1 MENPAA
7 EIARRLAGNAEAV
20 CRRYLS
26 QGRREGRY
34 WLVGDVRNTPGR
46 SLYVRLVAS
55 PDGRG
60 AAGKWTDCA
69 TGEHGDLLDIIAKA
83 GSHVRLRDALD
94 EARLFLSLP
103 PSVMADGGDR
113 PRREAPAPRGTPEAA
128 RRLFAA
134 SRAMAHSIADAH
146 LRRRGIADLWGC
158 HALRFHPRCYYRPNE
173 DDLPDTRTAWP
184 AMIAA
189 VSDLSG
195 VVTGVH
201 RTWLDP
207 STWDK
212 APVASPRRAMGHLLG
227 NAVRFGEAQDI
238 MAAGEGI
245 ETTLSLRQILP
256 DMSMLAGLS
265 SAHLAAIQFPPIL
278 RRLYVA
284 RDLDP
289 AGDAAMA
296 TLVERAAAAN
306 IEIVPLS
313 PTLDDFNDDF
323 RLLGA
328 ARLIGKVGPQLRYE
342 DRIKLRTPG
351 G

>member
-69 TGEHGDLLDIIAKA
+69 TGEHGDLLDIIARA
-83 GSHVRLRDALD
+83 GSHVRLRDTLE

-103 PSVMADGGDR
+103 PPVMVDVGDR
-113 PRREAPAPRGTPEAA
+113 PRREAPAPRGKPEAA

-134 SRAMAHSIADAH
+134 SRAMARSIAETH
-146 LRRRGIADLWGC
+146 LRRRGIADLRGC
-158 HALRFHPRCYYRPNE
+158 DALRFHPRCYYRPNE

-207 STWDK
+207 STWNK

-227 NAVRFGEAQDI
+227 NAVRFGEAQEI

-256 DMSMLAGLS
+256 DMPMLAGLS

-289 AGDAAMA
+289 AGDAAMV
-296 TLVERAAAAN
+296 TLVERATSAN
-306 IEIVPLS
+306 IELVPLS
-313 PTLDDFNDDF
+313 PTLDDFNDDL
-323 RLLGA
+323 RLLGVA
-328 ARLIGKVGPQLRYE
+328 PLIAKVEPQLRYD
-342 DRIKLRTPG
+342 DRIRLRTPG

>member
-1 MENPAA
+1 
-7 EIARRLAGNAEAV
+7 
-20 CRRYLS
+20 
-26 QGRREGRY
+26 
-34 WLVGDVRNTPGR
+34 
-46 SLYVRLVAS
+46 
-55 PDGRG
+55 
-60 AAGKWTDCA
+60 
-69 TGEHGDLLDIIAKA
+69 
-83 GSHVRLRDALD
+83 
-94 EARLFLSLP
+94 
-103 PSVMADGGDR
+103 
-113 PRREAPAPRGTPEAA
+113 
-128 RRLFAA
+128 
-134 SRAMAHSIADAH
+134 
-146 LRRRGIADLWGC
+146 
-158 HALRFHPRCYYRPNE
+158 
-173 DDLPDTRTAWP
+173 
-184 AMIAA
+184 MIA
-189 VSDLSG
+189 VVTDLSG

-296 TLVERAAAAN
+296 TLVERAAAAS
-306 IEIVPLS
+306 IELVPLS
-313 PTLDDFNDDF
+313 PTLDDFNDDL
-323 RLLGA
+323 RLLGVA
-328 ARLIGKVGPQLRYE
+328 PLIAKVGPQLRYD
-342 DRIKLRTPG
+342 DRIRLRTPG
-351 G
+351 D

>member
-1 MENPAA
+1 MPDTPSN
-7 EIARRLAGNAEAV
+7 IADRLALHAESV
-20 CRRYLS
+20 CRHFLS

-34 WLVGDVRNTPGR
+34 WLVGDTRNTPGR

-60 AAGKWTDCA
+60 AAGKWTDAA
-69 TGEHGDLLDIIAKA
+69 TGEHGDLLDIIALA
-83 GSHVRLRDALD
+83 GSHDRLRDTLA
-94 EARLFLSLP
+94 EARRFLSMPMPELREDT
-103 PSVMADGGDR
+103 SR
-113 PRREAPAPRGTPEAA
+113 PCTRKAPTGTPEAA

-134 SRAMAHSIADAH
+134 SRPMVRSIAEAH
-146 LRRRGIADLWGC
+146 LRRRGITDLRGC
-158 HALRFHPRCYYRPNE
+158 DALRFHPRCYYRPNE

-207 STWDK
+207 STWNK

-227 NAVRFGEAQDI
+227 NAVRFGAAQEI

-245 ETTLSLRQILP
+245 ETVLSLRQILP

-265 SAHLAAIQFPPIL
+265 AAHLAAIQFPPIL

-289 AGDAAMA
+289 AGNAAMA
-296 TLVERAAAAN
+296 TLVERAMAAN
-306 IEIVPLS
+306 IELVPLS
-313 PTLDDFNDDF
+313 PALDDFNDDL
-323 RLLGA
+323 RLLGSA
-328 ARLIGKVGPQLRYE
+328 PLVATVEPQLRTD
-342 DRIKLRTPG
+342 DRTRLRTPLG
-351 G
+351 